1 MTLASFFRLLPQDLT
16 LTLADIGS
24 AGGLQP
30 RWRPARRHV
39 AAMLFEPRE
48 DGAVRQVGQDRIYP
62 TALSSQ
68 PGRETLNITA
78 LANMSSTLVPNGDLL
93 STFRKKGPHVEIVDR
108 IELQVDMLDQVCA
121 RDGRSVDA
129 MKVDTQGSEL
139 AILKGCELALKNSV
153 LLAEVEISFLERYKG
168 QALAAEIIGHMAARG
183 FDLIEIHRPKRYRAK
198 NSSNV
203 ANPGLGLGQRAG
215 RIAYAD
221 AIFFIQEQRLL
232 DRLARLPSGDA
243 ETIALRAMVSLMVY
257 GKADVAARLLDL
269 TGDYLDAGR
278 RTALARYFRSLGRR
292 RLRSNL
298 AHRAFDYLA
307 RHV

>member
-1 MTLASFFRLLPQDLT
+1 MVLAPFFRALPDDFT
-16 LTLADIGS
+16 LTLADVGS

-30 RWRPARRHV
+30 RWAPARRYV

-48 DGAVRQVGQDRIYP
+48 NGVVRKIGRDTIYP
-62 TALSSQ
+62 TALSSLS
-68 PGRETLNITA
+68 GRETLYITA
-78 LANMSSTLVPNGDLL
+78 LANMSSTLVPNGELL
-93 STFRKKGPHVEIVDR
+93 AKFRKKGPHVEVVDK
-108 IELQVDMLDQVCA
+108 IELQVDMLDEICA

-139 AILKGCELALKNSV
+139 AILQGCEQALATSA
-153 LLAEVEISFLERYKG
+153 LLAEVEISFLQRYKD
-168 QALAAEIIGHMAARG
+168 QPLAAEILSFMADRG

-203 ANPGLGLGQRAG
+203 TNPGLGLGQRAG

-232 DRLARLPSGDA
+232 DRLARLSVGDA
-243 ETIALRAMVSLMVY
+243 ETIALRAMVSLLVY
-257 GKADVAARLLDL
+257 GKADMAARLFDL
-269 TGDYLDAGR
+269 TGDYLEAGR
-278 RTALARYFRSLGRR
+278 RAALARCFQSLGRR
-292 RLRSNL
+292 KLRSNL
-298 AHRAFDYLA
+298 AHRAIDYLA

>member
-1 MTLASFFRLLPQDLT
+1 MVLASFFRALPDDFT

-30 RWRPARRHV
+30 RWAPARRYV

-48 DGAVRQVGQDRIYP
+48 NGEVRKIGRDTIYP
-62 TALSSQ
+62 TALSAE

-78 LANMSSTLVPNGDLL
+78 LANMSSTLVPNGELL
-93 STFRKKGPHVEIVDR
+93 AKFRKKGPHVEVVDT
-108 IELQVDMLDQVCA
+108 IELEVDMLDRICA
-121 RDGRSVDA
+121 RDGRTVDA

-139 AILKGCELALKNSV
+139 AILKGCEQALANSV
-153 LLAEVEISFLERYKG
+153 LLAEVEISFLERYKN
-168 QALAAEIIGHMAARG
+168 QPLAADILSFMATRG
-183 FDLIEIHRPKRYRAK
+183 FDLIEIQRPKRYRAK

-203 ANPGLGLGQRAG
+203 TNPGLGLGQRAG

-232 DRLARLPSGDA
+232 DRLASLPAADA
-243 ETIALRAMVSLMVY
+243 GTIALRAMVSLLVY
-257 GKADVAARLLDL
+257 GKPDMAARIFDL
-269 TGDYLDAGR
+269 TGDYLDSKQ
-278 RTALARYFRSLGRR
+278 RTALARSFGRLGRR

-298 AHRAFDYLA
+298 AHRAIDYLA